1 MSERTV
7 AARVKLR
14 QNLVDHFN
22 AEELELLCNDLSVD
36 PESVPGRGGSKEYW
50 AGEMIRYFERRGRLA
65 DLLAALQQRRPDV
78 DWSDSGQSEAKP
90 IPASSDS
97 PAGAWWDHL
106 SAQAN
111 DASRDAGVSGDVIV
125 ATIGAGA
132 TGVAVGKHISQRVQ
146 VSLGPATPSDPQL
159 IEQALQQVSTALES
173 ASLDTMVR
181 SMAGFQLGL
190 LKGEL
195 LKPLDGAAPSA
206 NTITQVGAWLLQQAP
221 ALRPALDNLFG
232 LPASGRVLARAGD
245 AAVAWAQQAFATN
258 ARESAP
264 KD

>member
-1 MSERTV
+1 LT
-7 AARVKLR
+7 
-14 QNLVDHFN
+14 
-22 AEELELLCNDLSVD
+22 
-36 PESVPGRGGSKEYW
+36 
-50 AGEMIRYFERRGRLA
+50 

-78 DWSDSGQSEAKP
+78 DWSDSRSDSQRPEPKP

-106 SAQAN
+106 PAQAQ
-111 DASRDAGVSGDVIV
+111 DAAVTGDVIV

-132 TGVAVGKHISQRVQ
+132 TGVAVGKHISQHVQ

-159 IEQALQQVSTALES
+159 IEQAFQQVSTALES
-173 ASLDTMVR
+173 APLDATVR

-195 LKPLDGAAPSA
+195 LKPSDGAAPSA

-221 ALRPALDNLFG
+221 ALRPALGDLFG